1 MGENRRIVKY
11 FREKIV
17 KSFLDT
23 LILKTLKDEPG
34 LTGYNMMTRF
44 NEKFG
49 IMLSS
54 GTIYSTL
61 HGLEGKGLIQSIVKG
76 RGRTYTLTDHGKS
89 FIDALMGDHQ
99 IQQLIFLVE
108 KPVSNTHAE
117 TMNLDSHVRVT
128 VGHQ

>member
-17 KSFLDT
+17 KSFLDA
-23 LILKTLKDEPG
+23 LILKTIKDELG

-61 HGLEGKGLIQSIVKG
+61 HGL
-76 RGRTYTLTDHGKS
+76 
-89 FIDALMGDHQ
+89 
-99 IQQLIFLVE
+99 
-108 KPVSNTHAE
+108 
-117 TMNLDSHVRVT
+117 
-128 VGHQ
+128 

>member
-17 KSFLDT
+17 KSFLDA
-23 LILKTLKDEPG
+23 LILKTIKDELG

-61 HGLEGKGLIQSIVKG
+61 HGLERKGLIQSIVKG
-76 RGRTYTLTDHGKS
+76 RSRTYTLTDHGKS

-99 IQQLIFLVE
+99 IQQFIVLLE
-108 KPVSNTHAE
+108 KPVSNANAE
-117 TMNLDSHVRVT
+117 TLNLESRAH
-128 VGHQ
+128 

>member
-17 KSFLDT
+17 KSFLDA
-23 LILKTLKDEPG
+23 LILKTIKDEPS

-61 HGLEGKGLIQSIVKG
+61 HGLEKKGLIESIVKG
-76 RGRTYTLTDHGKS
+76 RSRTCTLTYHGKS

-99 IQQLIFLVE
+99 IQQLMVLLE
-108 KPVSNTHAE
+108 KPVSNANAE
-117 TMNLDSHVRVT
+117 TLNLDSRAT
-128 VGHQ
+128 